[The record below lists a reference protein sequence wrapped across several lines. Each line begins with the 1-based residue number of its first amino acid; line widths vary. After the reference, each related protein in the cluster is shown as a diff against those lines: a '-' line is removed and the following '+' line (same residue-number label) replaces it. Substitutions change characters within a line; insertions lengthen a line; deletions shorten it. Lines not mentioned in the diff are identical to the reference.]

1 MAKKKKKFDDSALK
15 NIGALMNIS
24 LFLIIL
30 TFFVLLNSIAK
41 IDDRRL
47 ILAIGS
53 LIGAFGS
60 FKGGLS
66 PLNTGDVPLPPTPPM
81 IKETADFKNMMS
93 KWNLK
98 VLGDISKVKTDMEKA
113 SITINESVLFS
124 ENRPELRPSSYPML
138 NDLCSLINEGDYS
151 IEIVGHTDNRP
162 AEEKGYQSNWEL
174 SALMAIRV
182 LRYFVEE
189 GKVPA
194 ERLTANGCGI
204 QRPIVSNDTRQSRAL
219 NRRVEIVFD
228 DKAPAYIKRV
238 YRKRPTGIFTYKKF
252 DFRVFSE

>member
-1 MAKKKKKFDDSALK
+1 MAKKKKKIDDSSLS
-15 NIGALMNIS
+15 NIASLMNIS

-41 IDDRRL
+41 IDERRL

-53 LIGAFGS
+53 LVGAFGS

-66 PLNTGDVPLPPTPPM
+66 PLSTGDSPMPPTPPM
-81 IKETADFKNMMS
+81 VAEKSDFKNLMS

-98 VLGDISKVKTDMEKA
+98 VLGDVRKVKADTEKA
-113 SITINESVLFS
+113 SITINEGILFS
-124 ENRPELRPSSYPML
+124 ENKLELQPSSYPML
-138 NDLCSLINEGDYS
+138 DDLCRLINEGDYS